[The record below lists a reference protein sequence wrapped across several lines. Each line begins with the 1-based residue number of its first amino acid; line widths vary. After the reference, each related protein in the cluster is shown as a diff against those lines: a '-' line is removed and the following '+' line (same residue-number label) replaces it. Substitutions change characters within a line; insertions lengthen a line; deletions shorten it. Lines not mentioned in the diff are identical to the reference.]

1 MVNETNRE
9 RRPPRREFRE
19 NRRPRNHR
27 RGNMNNRNES
37 LKPPSDI
44 NLPFFAYGIFKP
56 GQLAYSK
63 IEQYV
68 EKYEKSQIDY
78 VMLIRDGVPILSKE
92 LNHSNTYG
100 YIIYFKEEYKE
111 KAYRIISNTESDA
124 LYEWDTEE
132 IDNKQVNVLFG
143 VNPRLGSSAPE
154 GNFERV
160 NFDGKNDPFF
170 KEAIELIEENLKLI
184 SSDHLDVKEF
194 FELQMNYMLLWSA
207 IDRYTSLKYN
217 ENSKGKNNR
226 KFANEKAFKKGL
238 KNHVKS
244 KSRRKVYSAE
254 DIEMYELD
262 TEDPEE
268 SLKYYY
274 TIRCNVVH
282 RGKAIIEDKYMLKS
296 SLDELLNIFKDVLK
310 DTFIIL

>member
-1 MVNETNRE
+1 MVNETNRQ

-19 NRRPRNHR
+19 NSRQRNYRRR
-27 RGNMNNRNES
+27 NMNNRNES

-68 EKYEKSQIDY
+68 EKYEKSQIDHI
-78 VMLIRDGVPILSKE
+78 MLIRDGVPIITKKPHNYSK
-92 LNHSNTYG
+92 TYG

-111 KAYRIISNTESDA
+111 KAYKVISDTKSSALYKWNTED
-124 LYEWDTEE
+124 L
-132 IDNKQVNVLFG
+132 DNKQVNVLFG
-143 VNPRLGSSAPE
+143 VKPKLGSSVPE
-154 GNFERV
+154 YDEE

-217 ENSKGKNNR
+217 EKSKGKNN
-226 KFANEKAFKKGL
+226 KEFANEKAFKKGL
-238 KNHVKS
+238 KKYVIVGVGESERSKNSGVTPLHLALEAARKALADAGLEAKEIDGFMSYSRFFCSTGDRKS
-244 KSRRKVYSAE
+244 
-254 DIEMYELD
+254 IC
-262 TEDPEE
+262 
-268 SLKYYY
+268 
-274 TIRCNVVH
+274 IC
-282 RGKAIIEDKYMLKS
+282 I
-296 SLDELLNIFKDVLK
+296 
-310 DTFIIL
+310 

>member
-1 MVNETNRE
+1 MVNETNRQ

-19 NRRPRNHR
+19 NSRQRNYRRR
-27 RGNMNNRNES
+27 NMNNRNES

-68 EKYEKSQIDY
+68 EKYEKSQIDHI
-78 VMLIRDGVPILSKE
+78 MLIRDGVPIITKEIDNYSKT
-92 LNHSNTYG
+92 NG
-100 YIIYFKEEYKE
+100 YIIYFKEEDKE
-111 KAYRIISNTESDA
+111 KAYKTISNTKSSA
-124 LYEWDTEE
+124 LYEWDT
-132 IDNKQVNVLFG
+132 IDLDNTQVNVLFG
-143 VNPRLGSSAPE
+143 VNPILGSSVPE
-154 GNFERV
+154 YDDGNF
-160 NFDGKNDPFF
+160 NGKNDPFF
-170 KEAIELIEENLKLI
+170 KEAIELIEENLKSI

-217 ENSKGKNNR
+217 EESKGKNNR
-226 KFANEKAFKKGL
+226 KFANEKAFQEGL
-238 KNHVKS
+238 KKYVNP
-244 KSRRKVYSAE
+244 KSRRKVYSA
-254 DIEMYELD
+254 DGIKMYKLD
-262 TEDPEE
+262 AENPEG

-282 RGKAIIEDKYMLKS
+282 RGKAIIHDKSMLKS
-296 SLDELLNIFKDVLK
+296 SLEELLNIFKDVLN
-310 DTFIIL
+310 DTFEE